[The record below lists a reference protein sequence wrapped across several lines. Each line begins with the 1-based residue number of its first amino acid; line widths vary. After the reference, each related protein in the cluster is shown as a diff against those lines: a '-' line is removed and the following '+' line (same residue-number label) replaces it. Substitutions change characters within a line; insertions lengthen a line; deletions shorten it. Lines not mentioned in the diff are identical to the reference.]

1 MSDEQYGM
9 DPVEKPAAVD
19 QDDGTVL
26 QGAGDF
32 TSGEGLVAFAGMVL
46 IALWVIFDVFL
57 DDYGIGSLTLLL
69 AALVVFAPRISRDT
83 VAKVLPL
90 PVIIKVAGYTLA
102 LIGVIEVVAALE
114 GGFYEDA
121 LTIIAALVEYAAFV
135 MAFIGAR
142 QIKI

>member
-1 MSDEQYGM
+1 
-9 DPVEKPAAVD
+9 
-19 QDDGTVL
+19 
-26 QGAGDF
+26 
-32 TSGEGLVAFAGMVL
+32 MVL
-46 IALWVIFDVFL
+46 IALWIIFDVFL
-57 DDYGIGSLTLLL
+57 DDYGVGSLTLLL

>member
-1 MSDEQYGM
+1 MTDEQYGM
-9 DPVEKPAAVD
+9 DPVEEPAAVD
-19 QDDGTVL
+19 QDDDSVL

-46 IALWVIFDVFL
+46 IAIWVIFDVFL
-57 DDYGIGSLTLLL
+57 DDYGVGSLTLLL
-69 AALVVFAPRISRDT
+69 AALVVFAPRMSRET
-83 VAKVLPL
+83 VEKVLPL

-121 LTIIAALVEYAAFV
+121 STIIAALVEYAAFV